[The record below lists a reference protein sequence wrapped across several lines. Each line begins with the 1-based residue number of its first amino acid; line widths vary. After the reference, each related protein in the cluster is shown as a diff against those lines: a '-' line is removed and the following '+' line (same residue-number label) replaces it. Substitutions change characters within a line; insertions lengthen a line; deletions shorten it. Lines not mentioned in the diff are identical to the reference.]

1 MTVLTDARGSSA
13 QSGVAGRSRSL
24 IEWVSCNNPFYAI
37 SALLICL
44 GLWVSFGGQAQAV
57 QTWALMT
64 GLTGYT
70 LLLAV
75 TACLLVRWLGVWDDV
90 RTVML
95 LTVLM
100 FLATSVTFDEVLAVA
115 PMRGIACFLAGL
127 TFAVAV
133 SEGMLR
139 GAGLKLPLAF
149 RVPYYLILALFYL
162 YPVALVP
169 LLDQPRSEGLEWA
182 LFGFS
187 PAAGLVALTLL
198 PAVRRGRSYVRDN
211 GSPWPWA
218 WYPWTL
224 FGVLG
229 FGVVARSALLCWS
242 MHHLAVGSVE
252 PYIFGPYFLVPFL
265 FCVALLL
272 LEIGLVE
279 RKPAALHLALAFPVM
294 LIIMA
299 AAGHRE
305 EMVYQ
310 AFLSQFTARL
320 GGTPLFL
327 TLVASAAFY
336 AYAWRRKVPCAC
348 GALTGVLLCMA
359 FVGPATRNLDELTS
373 PRPVPLL
380 VVAGLQIL
388 LGLLGRSSWRC
399 LLGAGCLIAAGLV
412 AHAQGEP
419 SPHRLP
425 IAFHATLLTMLV
437 LGSVFDDALGR
448 GLRNLAAALAVLGCL
463 AVMTGRAGTSSE
475 ALPPWLPW
483 IYPPALCLVL
493 AAYGRW
499 LGHGPSL
506 WAAGLTVCLWL
517 IGSGWRGYCSL
528 RHLVAGLDYIALG
541 VASFALAWLTS
552 LIKGGV
558 VPLGTGATRGKGEA
572 EGEMTC

>member
-1 MTVLTDARGSSA
+1 MTVLTDARGSSL
-13 QSGVAGRSRSL
+13 QPVIAGRSRSL

-37 SALLICL
+37 SALLVCL
-44 GLWVSFGGQAQAV
+44 GLWVSFGGQAQAA
-57 QTWALMT
+57 QTWALMA

-115 PMRGIACFLAGL
+115 PMRGIACFLGGL
-127 TFAVAV
+127 AFAVAV

-139 GAGLKLPLAF
+139 GAGLRLPLAF

-198 PAVRRGRSYVRDN
+198 PAVRRGRSYVQDN

-242 MHHLAVGSVE
+242 MHHLAVGTVE

-265 FCVALLL
+265 FGVAVLL

-279 RKPAALHLALAFPVM
+279 RKPALVHVALAFPVI
-294 LIIMA
+294 LIILA
-299 AAGHRE
+299 AAGHRHE
-305 EMVYQ
+305 TVYQ
-310 AFLSQFTARL
+310 AFLAQFTARL
-320 GGTPLFL
+320 GGTPLYL

-336 AYAWRRKVPCAC
+336 AYAWLRKAPHASS
-348 GALTGVLLCMA
+348 ALTAVFLCLA
-359 FVGPATRNLDELTS
+359 FVG
-373 PRPVPLL
+373 
-380 VVAGLQIL
+380 AGHEES
-388 LGLLGRSSWRC
+388 R
-399 LLGAGCLIAAGLV
+399 
-412 AHAQGEP
+412 
-419 SPHRLP
+419 
-425 IAFHATLLTMLV
+425 
-437 LGSVFDDALGR
+437 
-448 GLRNLAAALAVLGCL
+448 
-463 AVMTGRAGTSSE
+463 
-475 ALPPWLPW
+475 
-483 IYPPALCLVL
+483 
-493 AAYGRW
+493 
-499 LGHGPSL
+499 
-506 WAAGLTVCLWL
+506 
-517 IGSGWRGYCSL
+517 
-528 RHLVAGLDYIALG
+528 
-541 VASFALAWLTS
+541 
-552 LIKGGV
+552 
-558 VPLGTGATRGKGEA
+558 
-572 EGEMTC
+572 

>member
-1 MTVLTDARGSSA
+1 
-13 QSGVAGRSRSL
+13 L

-37 SALLICL
+37 SALLVCL
-44 GLWVSFGGQAQAV
+44 GLWVSFGGQAQAA

-64 GLTGYT
+64 GMAGYT

-115 PMRGIACFLAGL
+115 PMRGIACFLGGL
-127 TFAVAV
+127 AFAVAV

-139 GAGLKLPLAF
+139 GAGLRLPLAF
-149 RVPYYLILALFYL
+149 RAPYYLILAFFYL

-198 PAVRRGRSYVRDN
+198 PAARRGRSYVQDN

-242 MHHLAVGSVE
+242 MHHLAVGTVE

-265 FCVALLL
+265 FGVAVLL

-279 RKPAALHLALAFPVM
+279 QQPAIAHLALAFPVA
-294 LIIMA
+294 LIVLA
-299 AAGHRE
+299 AAGHRHE
-305 EMVYQ
+305 TVYQ
-310 AFLSQFTARL
+310 QFLAQFTARL
-320 GGTPLFL
+320 GSTPLYL

-336 AYAWRRKVPCAC
+336 AYAWLRKAPHASS
-348 GALTGVLLCMA
+348 ALTAVFLCLA

-388 LGLLGRSSWRC
+388 LGLLGRSSCHC
-399 LLGAGCLIAAGLV
+399 LLGAGCLIAAGIFGRV
-412 AHAQGEP
+412 GGEP
-419 SPHRLP
+419 SPLRLP

-437 LGSVFDDALGR
+437 LGSVFDDARGR
-448 GLRNLAAALAVLGCL
+448 GLRNVAAALAALGCL
-463 AVMTGRAGTSSE
+463 AVMIGRVGATS
-475 ALPPWLPW
+475 AVVPTWFPW
-483 IYPPALCLVL
+483 IYPLAISLVL
-493 AAYGRW
+493 GAYGRW

-506 WAAGLTVCLWL
+506 WAAGLIVFFWL
-517 IGSGWRGYCSL
+517 IASVGRGYSSL
-528 RHLVAGLDYIALG
+528 RLLIAGLDYIALG
-541 VASFALAWLTS
+541 AASFALAWLTS
-552 LIKGGV
+552 LVKGGV
-558 VPLGTGATRGKGEA
+558 VPFGTGATRGKGEGKA
-572 EGEMTC
+572 ECEMT